1 MERIANFIF
10 NRSKLIIAF
19 VIILNITALVSFIRF
34 NLDANFL
41 SFFAEDNPAAEEY
54 HQLNDK
60 YSAGDVV
67 SILVEDGDSLLDKDT
82 ILKIY
87 RFETELGEIDGI
99 SQVQTFIPPEL
110 QMGGSIVQV
119 DEAFIENNYNQLRDF
134 IENTYFMTDQFLSDD
149 GSTGIVVATLERGT
163 NSGDVISEIRELSS
177 ETSLSISLAGN
188 AVIQD
193 TLWHYMTRILYVLVP
208 CTILLVLIVFYVV
221 LRNRRLTVFAL
232 VPAGIAALWTFGTVF
247 WIGQG
252 LNLITILCPIFVI
265 VMGSAYGLHYV
276 SHFQDN
282 LARYSDRR
290 ELTVETLRIVGV
302 PIFLAA
308 ITTMAGF
315 VSLTLADV
323 LPMRQMGIFVTAGI
337 GYAGFLALFF
347 LPAVLSR
354 VKLPS
359 QAAHAGGSRLV
370 NLVIAASKRWVLVAL
385 VFTAIICVSAIYISK
400 LEVVSD
406 PLMFFKKN
414 SEIKQTFGK
423 IEESFGSA
431 LPLTGEIYLEGGST
445 ALSDYDT
452 AQKVLATEREMEEL
466 SGIKSVFSVFDLV
479 AGINTMITGQEGYPQ
494 NPMIVQV
501 ITAQLGAD
509 GLRSWVSEDGIK
521 ISVKTQDLTSEDI
534 QELNK
539 FIEEH
544 NDTVHMVT
552 GMPVLFDEI
561 NRMVVRSQVRSLG
574 LALVLVFIMLLITLR
589 KVRAALVGLL
599 PIIITIIAILGMIA
613 LTGFNLNIVTA
624 NLSAIAVGVGVDY
637 SVHIISGIYY
647 YRKEG
652 LGKRESIDS
661 ALHSVARPV
670 MANALGLS
678 IGLSVL
684 FFSPLQ
690 IHIQAAAIMW
700 VAMMVASLAA
710 LLLIPVFYA
719 GRKEK

>member
-1 MERIANFIF
+1 MEKIANFIF
-10 NRSKLIIAF
+10 KRSKLIIAF

-41 SFFAEDNPAAEEY
+41 SFFAEDNPKADEY
-54 HQLNDK
+54 HQLNERYDT
-60 YSAGDVV
+60 GDVI
-67 SILVEDGDSLLDKDT
+67 SILVEDGESLLGKDT
-82 ILKIY
+82 LLEIY
-87 RFETELGEIDGI
+87 RFEQELGEIDGI
-99 SQVQTFIPPEL
+99 TQVQTFIPPEL
-110 QMGGSIVQV
+110 QIQGTIVQV

-149 GSTGIVVATLERGT
+149 SSTGIIVATLERGIH
-163 NSGDVISEIRELSS
+163 SGDIISAIRKLSS

-193 TLWHYMTRILYVLVP
+193 TLWHYMTRILSILVP

-232 VPAGIAALWTFGTVF
+232 APAGIAALWTFGTVF
-247 WIGQG
+247 WSGQG
-252 LNLITILCPIFVI
+252 LNLMTVLCPIFVI

-315 VSLTLADV
+315 ISLTLADV
-323 LPMRQMGIFVTAGI
+323 VPMRQMGIFVTVGI

-370 NLVIAASKRWVLVAL
+370 NFIIAASKRWVLVAL
-385 VFTAIICVSAIYISK
+385 VFTAIVCVSAVYISK

-431 LPLTGEIYLEGGST
+431 LPLTGEIYLEGGSS
-445 ALSDYDT
+445 ALGNYDS
-452 AQKVLATEREMEEL
+452 AQKVLAIEREMEGL
-466 SGIKSVFSVFDLV
+466 PGVKSVFSVFDLV
-479 AGINTMITGQEGYPQ
+479 SGISAMMTGQEGYPQ
-494 NPMIVQV
+494 NPMVAQMIA
-501 ITAQLGAD
+501 AQLGVD
-509 GLRSWVSEDGIK
+509 GLRSWVSDDGVK
-521 ISVKTQDLTSEDI
+521 ITVKTQDFTSEDI

-544 NDTVHMVT
+544 SDTVHMVT

-599 PIIITIIAILGMIA
+599 PIIITIIAILGMIS
-613 LTGFNLNIVTA
+613 LTGFQLNIVTA

-647 YRKEG
+647 YRKQG

-661 ALHSVARPV
+661 ALHSVTRPV

-690 IHIQAAAIMW
+690 VHIQAAAIMW
-700 VAMMVASLAA
+700 VAMIVASLAA